1 MYEYLFQNIFPL
13 IEETSGAAVRW
24 QHIHG
29 SGIEAVLV
37 DMCNKEASGL
47 GHCLTSIDPSTTWR
61 DHLHHV
67 LIFCPVHFR
76 RGIEQKFR
84 NADCYR
90 LMLQLP
96 TATKDACKKILDTL
110 SRHRLAAVRE
120 WAKHK
125 ETSWILAGINPH
137 FTKLEIK
144 GNIEVVDL
152 TQPTPPGEKRGFS
165 SSGINQTPITLDAPG
180 RTQLG
185 VDFEQERMK
194 LDCEFEFKKL
204 ELESKFRKRGLE
216 M

>member
-1 MYEYLFQNIFPL
+1 MK
-13 IEETSGAAVRW
+13 IE
-24 QHIHG
+24 
-29 SGIEAVLV
+29 
-37 DMCNKEASGL
+37 
-47 GHCLTSIDPSTTWR
+47 
-61 DHLHHV
+61 
-67 LIFCPVHFR
+67 
-76 RGIEQKFR
+76 
-84 NADCYR
+84 
-90 LMLQLP
+90 
-96 TATKDACKKILDTL
+96 
-110 SRHRLAAVRE
+110 
-120 WAKHK
+120 
-125 ETSWILAGINPH
+125 
-137 FTKLEIK
+137 LEIK